1 MPRWRVVLVSLCLLG
16 LAWGEDKEPAAPKRP
31 VAPKKKP
38 KKPHMN
44 ALQWLAAHQD
54 EDGHWD
60 CDGFAKHDPEDDQCD
75 GTGAPDHDVAMT
87 GLSLLAFL
95 RSGYTDAGTPE
106 QNPFG
111 GTVRRGLAWL
121 VARQKENGVIRGE
134 EPHFWIYG
142 HVIVTNALCE
152 AWALTGDDRYRAPA
166 QRALDYLYSAR
177 NPDGGWR
184 YDPREN
190 PSDTSVTTWC
200 VLAFDAARRGGL
212 RVDNESSRG
221 ARRWVQNMTDMST
234 WRVGYFM
241 RGRPMNNNE
250 GYSAE
255 SVRTSTAGG
264 ILIRML
270 TGESTRS
277 KAVKE
282 GAKLVL
288 EVRPAWDR
296 DKGSIDLYYWFF
308 ATTALKKVGGAAW
321 SKWSRKLRTTLERNL
336 HQPGSGARTGSLDPV
351 GSWGKDGGRVMTTA
365 FCALCLAQL

>member
-1 MPRWRVVLVSLCLLG
+1 MALMALCLPG
-16 LAWGEDKEPAAPKRP
+16 LAWAGDKEKKPAPQRP
-31 VAPKKKP
+31 VAPKKEP
-38 KKPHMN
+38 RQPHRN
-44 ALQWLAAHQD
+44 ALRWLAAHQD
-54 EDGHWD
+54 EDGKWD
-60 CDGFAKHDPEDDQCD
+60 CDDFAKHDPEDDVCD
-75 GTGAPDHDVAMT
+75 GAGSPDHDVAMT

-95 RSGYTDAGTPE
+95 RTGYTDAGNAE

-111 GTVRRGLAWL
+111 DTVRRGLAWL
-121 VARQKENGVIRGE
+121 IAQQKADGVIRGK
-134 EPHFWIYG
+134 EPYFWIYG

-152 AWALTGDDRYRAPA
+152 AWVLTRDERYREPA
-166 QRALDYLYSAR
+166 QKALDYLYAAR

-200 VLAFDAARRGGL
+200 VLSFDAAQRGGL
-212 RVDNESSRG
+212 RVDKESIRG

-250 GYSAE
+250 GFSAE

-270 TGESTRS
+270 TGESTGS
-277 KAVKE
+277 KPVKE

-296 DKGSIDLYYWFF
+296 VRGPIDLYYWFF
-308 ATTALKKVGGAAW
+308 ATTALKKVGGGAW
-321 SKWSRKLRTTLERNL
+321 SKWSRKLRPTLENNL
-336 HQPGSGARTGSLDPV
+336 HATGSGARTGSLDPV
-351 GSWGKDGGRVMTTA
+351 GHWGREGGRIMTTA
-365 FCALCLAQL
+365 FAALCLAQL